1 LEIFVLGQIVLERMK
16 KHFFCTLLLLN
27 LSYKRKIMKKFH
39 FPVVVEIDEDGVYI
53 VSCPMFK
60 GCHAAGKTIDEAL
73 DDLREVIELCIEEE
87 STENTNQF
95 IGVREME
102 ITIPIPA

>member
-1 LEIFVLGQIVLERMK
+1 MK
-16 KHFFCTLLLLN
+16 T
-27 LSYKRKIMKKFH
+27 YH

-73 DDLREVIELCIEEE
+73 VDLREVVEMCMEEE
-87 STENTNQF
+87 STENINQF

-102 ITIPIPA
+102 VTLPVSA